1 MRAFSSARERARA
14 AAAEELKQKNQ
25 RMLLYGSA
33 LAISTLALCYA
44 SVPLY
49 KVFCQATGFGGTTRR
64 AEQDT
69 LELLKPAET
78 SRVIRVTFDGSV
90 SDSLPWSF
98 VPAQRDVRVVPGESA
113 LAFYVTK
120 NNSEK
125 AITGVATYN
134 VMPPQAGP
142 YFVKIQCF
150 CFDEQRLQ
158 AGEEVDMPPAPLD
171 VEALRSQSGIEV
183 GLRRCFT
190 QVAERLVADL
200 GDHDIMLLRNHG
212 TLTVGKNVG
221 EAFTYM
227 YFLMKACQIQVRTL
241 AMGPGHTPSQQALD
255 TTAQQ
260 AQSLGAGHKLAWP
273 ALIRKLERMGS
284 DYAT

>member
-14 AAAEELKQKNQ
+14 AAAEDLKQKNQ

-64 AEQDT
+64 AEKET
-69 LELLKPAET
+69 AELLKPAEN
-78 SRVIRVTFDGSV
+78 SRVIRVTFDGTV
-90 SDSLPWSF
+90 TDSLPWSF

-120 NNSEK
+120 NNSDK

-134 VMPPQAGP
+134 VAPPQAGP

-158 AGEEVDMPPAPLD
+158 GGEEVDMPVLFVIDPKFLD
-171 VEALRSQSGIEV
+171 DPSLKRVSNI
-183 GLRRCFT
+183 
-190 QVAERLVADL
+190 
-200 GDHDIMLLRNHG
+200 
-212 TLTVGKNVG
+212 TLSYN
-221 EAFTYM
+221 F
-227 YFLMKACQIQVRTL
+227 FRT
-241 AMGPGHTPSQQALD
+241 D
-255 TTAQQ
+255 D
-260 AQSLGAGHKLAWP
+260 
-273 ALIRKLERMGS
+273 E
-284 DYAT
+284 DEEEEED

>member
-1 MRAFSSARERARA
+1 MRAFSSARERAKAR
-14 AAAEELKQKNQ
+14 AAEELREKNQ

-69 LELLKPAET
+69 LQLLKPAET

-158 AGEEVDMPPAPLD
+158 AGEEVDMPVLFVIDPKFLEDPSLKR
-171 VEALRSQSGIEV
+171 VSNIALSYN
-183 GLRRCFT
+183 F
-190 QVAERLVADL
+190 
-200 GDHDIMLLRNHG
+200 
-212 TLTVGKNVG
+212 
-221 EAFTYM
+221 F
-227 YFLMKACQIQVRTL
+227 RTDDEDEEDE
-241 AMGPGHTPSQQALD
+241 PQ
-255 TTAQQ
+255 
-260 AQSLGAGHKLAWP
+260 
-273 ALIRKLERMGS
+273 
-284 DYAT
+284 

>member
-1 MRAFSSARERARA
+1 
-14 AAAEELKQKNQ
+14 
-25 RMLLYGSA
+25 MLLYGSA

-64 AEQDT
+64 AEKET
-69 LELLKPAET
+69 AELLKPAET

-158 AGEEVDMPPAPLD
+158 AGEEVDMPVLFVIDPKFLEDPSLKR
-171 VEALRSQSGIEV
+171 VSNITLSFR
-183 GLRRCFT
+183 
-190 QVAERLVADL
+190 ADL
-200 GDHDIMLLRNHG
+200 LKSDAIMVMDPLMNALGLTDPNSGWGSGGPDPSLLAQLGPSSPLEIEINGNFTHVGQWLPVSPISQCQSEHYDPHWENH
-212 TLTVGKNVG
+212 
-221 EAFTYM
+221 
-227 YFLMKACQIQVRTL
+227 
-241 AMGPGHTPSQQALD
+241 
-255 TTAQQ
+255 TT
-260 AQSLGAGHKLAWP
+260 
-273 ALIRKLERMGS
+273 
-284 DYAT
+284 

>member
-14 AAAEELKQKNQ
+14 RAAEELKQKNQ

-49 KVFCQATGFGGTTRR
+49 KVFCQATGFGGTTKR
-64 AEQDT
+64 AEKDT
-69 LELLKPAET
+69 LDLLKPAET
-78 SRVIRVTFDGSV
+78 SRVIRVTFDGTV
-90 SDSLPWSF
+90 ADSLPWSF

-113 LAFYVTK
+113 LAFYVTT

-158 AGEEVDMPPAPLD
+158 AGEEVDMPVLFVIDPKFLEDPSLKR
-171 VEALRSQSGIEV
+171 VSNI
-183 GLRRCFT
+183 
-190 QVAERLVADL
+190 
-200 GDHDIMLLRNHG
+200 
-212 TLTVGKNVG
+212 TLSYN
-221 EAFTYM
+221 F
-227 YFLMKACQIQVRTL
+227 FRT
-241 AMGPGHTPSQQALD
+241 D
-255 TTAQQ
+255 DD
-260 AQSLGAGHKLAWP
+260 
-273 ALIRKLERMGS
+273 E
-284 DYAT
+284 DEEEEE